1 MKYAF
6 VPLLLFALS
15 GHSQQ
20 AKDWGAFMRTVNVK
34 DYQGKK
40 FRLEAAVKVSL
51 IDQDA
56 DAEIWARIDKQDKTM
71 GFFNN
76 MMNTPIRDSNWKVYT
91 INGKVDKN
99 AENLVFGGLY
109 HRKAIFYFDA
119 FHLYI
124 EKEKNKW
131 DELPMPETDFE
142 SDSTTTKKTWNYLVS
157 RKGIVSTVSTAQ
169 YYSGKQ
175 SFVVDASQFS
185 FEATYGNDPA
195 AGKYADVNGVKIY
208 YETYGQGEPLLLL
221 HGNSCSISLFE
232 KQIPELAK
240 HFRVIAVDTRGQG
253 KSSEDG
259 KTYSYDLFAEDMNAL
274 LDQLKIDSI
283 NILGWSDGGNTG
295 LIMAMKY
302 PAKVKRL
309 ACMGANVFIDE
320 SVIDKSVF
328 KTIRKEKKE
337 LSKDTSYDARN

>member
-142 SDSTTTKKTWNYLVS
+142 SDSTTTKKTWN
-157 RKGIVSTVSTAQ
+157 
-169 YYSGKQ
+169 
-175 SFVVDASQFS
+175 
-185 FEATYGNDPA
+185 
-195 AGKYADVNGVKIY
+195 
-208 YETYGQGEPLLLL
+208 
-221 HGNSCSISLFE
+221 
-232 KQIPELAK
+232 
-240 HFRVIAVDTRGQG
+240 
-253 KSSEDG
+253 
-259 KTYSYDLFAEDMNAL
+259 
-274 LDQLKIDSI
+274 
-283 NILGWSDGGNTG
+283 
-295 LIMAMKY
+295 
-302 PAKVKRL
+302 
-309 ACMGANVFIDE
+309 
-320 SVIDKSVF
+320 
-328 KTIRKEKKE
+328 
-337 LSKDTSYDARN
+337 